1 MHPAEFKTLRE
12 SLGLSI
18 STLVKVIDVDERTLR
33 KWESGK
39 KQPPQGVVDTLE
51 GFDALVNKTVVEIID
66 KHQESMRNGGQQGV
80 VLERFIEAEDLAAAY
95 PAFAGLPTMTFG
107 VVLFRVRQK
116 FIELGV
122 PVSIIY
128 KKD

>member
-12 SLGLSI
+12 SLGLTI

-39 KQPPQGVVDTLE
+39 KQPPQGVVDNLVA
-51 GFDALVNKTVVEIID
+51 FDDLVNKTVAEIFTA
-66 KHQESMRNGGQQGV
+66 HQESMKNGGQQGV
-80 VLERFIEAEDLAAAY
+80 VLERFVEAEDMAAAY
-95 PAFAGLPTMTFG
+95 PAFAALPTMTFG

-116 FIELGV
+116 FIDLGI

-128 KKD
+128 KKA

>member
-12 SLGLSI
+12 SLGLTI

-39 KQPPQGVVDTLE
+39 KQPPQGVVDTLV
-51 GFDALVNKTVVEIID
+51 GFDALVNKTAAEMIRF
-66 KHQESMRNGGQQGV
+66 HQESMKNGGQQGV
-80 VLERFIEAEDLAAAY
+80 VLERFVEAEDLVKAY
-95 PAFAGLPTMTFG
+95 PAFEGLPTMTFG

-116 FIELGV
+116 FIDLGV

-128 KKD
+128 KKV

>member
-1 MHPAEFKTLRE
+1 MHSAEFKTLRE
-12 SLGLSI
+12 SLGLTI

-39 KQPPQGVVDTLE
+39 KQPPQGVVDTLV
-51 GFDALVNKTVVEIID
+51 GFDDLVNKTVAEIFK
-66 KHQESMRNGGQQGV
+66 KHQESMKNGGQQGV
-80 VLERFIEAEDLAAAY
+80 VLERFVEAEDLAAAY
-95 PAFAGLPTMTFG
+95 PAFAALPTMTFG

-116 FIELGV
+116 FIDLGV

-128 KKD
+128 KKA

>member
-1 MHPAEFKTLRE
+1 MHSAEFKTLRE
-12 SLGLSI
+12 SLGLTI

-33 KWESGK
+33 KWEAGK

-51 GFDALVNKTVVEIID
+51 GFDTLVNKTAATIFEA
-66 KHQESMRNGGQQGV
+66 HQESMKNGGQQGV
-80 VLERFIEAEDLAAAY
+80 VLERFVEVEDLVKAY
-95 PAFAGLPTMTFG
+95 PEFEGLPTMTFG

-116 FIELGV
+116 FIDLGV

-128 KKD
+128 AKA

>member
-12 SLGLSI
+12 AVGLSI
-18 STLVKVIDVDERTLR
+18 STLVKVIDVDERTIR

-39 KQPPQGVVDTLE
+39 KQPPQGVVDSLE
-51 GFDALVNKTVVEIID
+51 GIEGLINKTAANIFAQ
-66 KHQESMRNGGQQGV
+66 HQESMKNGGQQGV
-80 VLERFIEAEDLAAAY
+80 VLERFVEAEDLVAAY
-95 PAFAGLPTMTFG
+95 PEFEGLPIMSFG

-116 FIELGV
+116 FIDLGV

-128 KKD
+128 KKA

>member
-1 MHPAEFKTLRE
+1 MHSAEFKTLRE
-12 SLGLSI
+12 SLGLTI

-33 KWESGK
+33 KWEAGK
-39 KQPPQGVVDTLE
+39 KQPPQGVVDTLV
-51 GFDALVNKTVVEIID
+51 GYDDLVNKTAADIIAQ
-66 KHQESMRNGGQQGV
+66 HQESMANGGQQGV
-80 VLERFIEAEDLAAAY
+80 VLERFVEAEDLAAAY
-95 PAFAGLPTMTFG
+95 PAFTGLPTMTFG

-128 KKD
+128 KKA

>member
-12 SLGLSI
+12 AVGLSI

-39 KQPPQGVVDTLE
+39 KKLPQGVI
-51 GFDALVNKTVVEIID
+51 DALLGID
-66 KHQESMRNGGQQGV
+66 DLLNQTAARIFTDHQESMKNGGQQGV
-80 VLERFIEAEDLAAAY
+80 VLERFIEEEDLLDMY
-95 PAFAGLPTMTFG
+95 PEFEGLPMSSFG

-116 FIELGV
+116 FLELEI

>member
-1 MHPAEFKTLRE
+1 MHSAEFKTLRE
-12 SLGLSI
+12 SLGLTI

-39 KQPPQGVVDTLE
+39 KQPPQGVVDTLV
-51 GFDALVNKTVVEIID
+51 GFDDLVNKTVAEIFD
-66 KHQESMRNGGQQGV
+66 FHQESMKNGGQQGV
-80 VLERFIEAEDLAAAY
+80 VLERFIEAEDLVVVY

-116 FIELGV
+116 FIDLGV

-128 KKD
+128 KKI

>member
-12 SLGLSI
+12 AVGLSI
-18 STLVKVIDVDERTLR
+18 STLVKVIDVDERTIR

-39 KQPPQGVVDTLE
+39 KQPPQGVVDSLE
-51 GFDALVNKTVVEIID
+51 GIDTLLNKTVSQIFNQ
-66 KHQESMRNGGQQGV
+66 HQESMKNGGQQGV
-80 VLERFIEAEDLAAAY
+80 VLERFVEEEDLVRVY
-95 PAFAGLPTMTFG
+95 PEFVGLPMMSFG

-116 FIELGV
+116 FIDLGV

-128 KKD
+128 SKA